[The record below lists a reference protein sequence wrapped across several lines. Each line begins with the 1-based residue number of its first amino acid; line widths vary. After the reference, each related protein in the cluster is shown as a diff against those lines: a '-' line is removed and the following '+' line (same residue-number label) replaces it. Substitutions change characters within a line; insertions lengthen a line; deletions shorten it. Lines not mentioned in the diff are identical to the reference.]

1 MTRKAPVPA
10 RRTDETYRPLTSTE
24 LDIWVALGRL
34 ARRDGELADW
44 GVPIPWAAGC
54 ALRHAVW
61 SRSGRVA
68 RLMAAGDRD
77 GLARLVAADPDVRY
91 LIPAPLLGR
100 AALAVA
106 DACMVCRPA

>member
-1 MTRKAPVPA
+1 MG
-10 RRTDETYRPLTSTE
+10 
-24 LDIWVALGRL
+24 GR
-34 ARRDGELADW
+34 
-44 GVPIPWAAGC
+44 C

-61 SRSGRVA
+61 SRSDRVA
-68 RLMAAGDRD
+68 RLIAAGDRD

-106 DACMVCRPA
+106 DACMACKPA